1 MKMNNVV
8 KILMNRDGMS
18 INDARAL
25 VEETREEINDAV
37 SNGGGYDEIE
47 DIIAGNLGLEMDYI
61 FDLL

>member
-25 VEETREEINDAV
+25 VEETREEINDAIV
-37 SNGGGYDEIE
+37 
-47 DIIAGNLGLEMDYI
+47 
-61 FDLL
+61 

>member
-1 MKMNNVV
+1 MQGHLLKRQGKKLTMP
-8 KILMNRDGMS
+8 L
-18 INDARAL
+18 
-25 VEETREEINDAV
+25 